1 MRILLDAGHGIDTL
15 GKRSP
20 DGLFWE
26 YAYTREIAAL
36 VAAKLRKEG
45 YDAELL
51 VPELYDIK
59 LLERVHRAN
68 VKCQTYGASNVLLV
82 SIHCN
87 AAGSGKEWMNGRGWE
102 AWTSKGQTEGDK
114 LAECLYESALETFAP
129 GTKIRSDWGDGDY
142 DKENQFTILS
152 KTDFCQNKTCN
163 CGNHNGDQLIHQI
176 IPPLCRF
183 IVDSFNFTFDFFYI
197 TFHAFFFDCKSFD
210 SSHKLVKVAL
220 SLFYLIE
227 SVGIGFR
234 TAFDF
239 C

>member
-1 MRILLDAGHGIDTL
+1 MLRKSSKKIITMKILLDNGHGNNTP

-20 DGLFWE
+20 DGLFRE
-26 YAYTREIAAL
+26 CYFTREIAAEI
-36 VAAKLRKEG
+36 ACKLRKEG

-102 AWTSKGQTEGDK
+102 AWTSAGQTEGDK

-152 KTDFCQNKTCN
+152 KTLCPAVLTENFFMDNKEDVDYLLSDE
-163 CGNHNGDQLIHQI
+163 GKDA
-176 IPPLCRF
+176 
-183 IVDSFNFTFDFFYI
+183 IVRCHVEGIKRYI
-197 TFHAFFFDCKSFD
+197 NN
-210 SSHKLVKVAL
+210 
-220 SLFYLIE
+220 
-227 SVGIGFR
+227 R
-234 TAFDF
+234 TNV
-239 C
+239 

>member
-1 MRILLDAGHGIDTL
+1 MLRKSSKKIITMKILLDNGHGNNTP

-20 DGLFWE
+20 DGLFRE

-59 LLERVHRAN
+59 LLERVHRVN

-114 LAECLYESALETFAP
+114 LAECLYESALDCFAP
-129 GTKIRSDWGDGDY
+129 GTKVRSDWGDGDY

-152 KTDFCQNKTCN
+152 KTLCPAVLTENFFMDNKADVDYLLSAE
-163 CGNHNGDQLIHQI
+163 GQAA
-176 IPPLCRF
+176 
-183 IVDSFNFTFDFFYI
+183 IVRCHVEGIKKYI
-197 TFHAFFFDCKSFD
+197 NSRDN
-210 SSHKLVKVAL
+210 
-220 SLFYLIE
+220 E
-227 SVGIGFR
+227 
-234 TAFDF
+234 
-239 C
+239 

>member
-1 MRILLDAGHGIDTL
+1 MKILLDNGHGENTP

-20 DGLFWE
+20 DGQLRE

-51 VPELYDIK
+51 VPELYDVK

-102 AWTSKGQTEGDK
+102 AWTSAGQTEGDK

-142 DKENQFTILS
+142 DKESQFTILS
-152 KTDFCQNKTCN
+152 KTLCPAVLTENFFMDNKDDVDYLLSDKGKEAIVRCHVEGIKKYIN
-163 CGNHNGDQLIHQI
+163 NRNH
-176 IPPLCRF
+176 
-183 IVDSFNFTFDFFYI
+183 
-197 TFHAFFFDCKSFD
+197 A
-210 SSHKLVKVAL
+210 
-220 SLFYLIE
+220 
-227 SVGIGFR
+227 
-234 TAFDF
+234 
-239 C
+239 

>member
-1 MRILLDAGHGIDTL
+1 MKILLDNGHGNNTP

-20 DGLFWE
+20 DGLFME

-36 VAAKLRKEG
+36 VAARLRKEG

-59 LLERVHRAN
+59 LLERVHRVN
-68 VKCQTYGASNVLLV
+68 VKCQAYGASNVLLV

-102 AWTSKGQTEGDK
+102 AWTSSGQTEGDK

-152 KTDFCQNKTCN
+152 KTLCPAVLTENFFMDNKADVEYLLSDE
-163 CGNHNGDQLIHQI
+163 GKEA
-176 IPPLCRF
+176 
-183 IVDSFNFTFDFFYI
+183 IVRCHVQGIKQYI
-197 TFHAFFFDCKSFD
+197 NSKDNA
-210 SSHKLVKVAL
+210 
-220 SLFYLIE
+220 
-227 SVGIGFR
+227 
-234 TAFDF
+234 
-239 C
+239 